1 MDIKFFIRTTGERV
15 LHPSIERELGSNYTL
30 LIDKDHRPVESFIEQ
45 LGIISEFDSVLL
57 EDDVILCK
65 DFVKEITKAITRY
78 PRVIINFFDSPVEY
92 YTTHYTTHAFCYN
105 QCTFYPKGISAK
117 LVEPMIRLRQPY
129 NQYDTL
135 VNKAIQDLKLVYVRY
150 RPTLV
155 QHIDYNTL
163 IQKQNWPR
171 RTIYFK
177 DYLDELGISIE
188 EAWIKENNNKLT
200 NLLFEQFNEKH

>member
-65 DFVKEITKAITRY
+65 DFVNEITKVIKSY
-78 PRVIINFFDSPVEY
+78 PGVIINFFDSPIEY

-105 QCTFYPKGISAK
+105 QCTFYPKGISGK

-163 IQKQNWPR
+163 IQKQN
-171 RTIYFK
+171 
-177 DYLDELGISIE
+177 
-188 EAWIKENNNKLT
+188 
-200 NLLFEQFNEKH
+200 